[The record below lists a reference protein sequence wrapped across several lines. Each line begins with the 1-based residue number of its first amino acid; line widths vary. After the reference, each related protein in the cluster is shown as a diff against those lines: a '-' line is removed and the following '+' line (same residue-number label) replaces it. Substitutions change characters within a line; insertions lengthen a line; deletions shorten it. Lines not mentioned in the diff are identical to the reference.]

1 MFCPSVN
8 WAAVWEIKWQNAPI
22 LMDRARGTTMSLG
35 GHCYSNEI
43 HINVHFMLNQWTY
56 YQHMANVKHLLLII
70 VCVSHP
76 HIYEIV
82 LTCSASKVV
91 MWQKFNIIIPF
102 FLCCAHS
109 FIHSFR
115 LLYVAP
121 FFFILLHFRQFI
133 LYSIQR
139 FVV

>member
-102 FLCCAHS
+102 FFCVELIHS
-109 FIHSFR
+109 FIRFVYCTLRHFF
-115 LLYVAP
+115 L
-121 FFFILLHFRQFI
+121 FFFIFVNSF
-133 LYSIQR
+133 YIQSNAL
-139 FVV
+139 